1 MFEDILKELLVIS
14 SCQFPTI
21 IHSLLLHLDS
31 QVYRRNPDNK
41 THRPMIYINGNI
53 YDYPSNLF
61 VRGIGRS
68 YHPRASGVGLG
79 LNHATTFNP
88 TFRYRYLYI
97 YIYIYTNYF
106 FINTLR
112 TCIPLVM
119 YHGASYSSRFQVL
132 SYTTT
137 KLNIQMLSTLW

>member
-79 LNHATTFNP
+79 LNHPFKP
-88 TFRYRYLYI
+88 TSRYRYLYI
-97 YIYIYTNYF
+97 YKLFLHQYTPYMHYNLLYH
-106 FINTLR
+106 ILLHHTPYPQYQ
-112 TCIPLVM
+112 TSISIPRE
-119 YHGASYSSRFQVL
+119 GTQ
-132 SYTTT
+132 
-137 KLNIQMLSTLW
+137 LNN